1 MGPGFAINGSFTE
14 EDDLLVAVGSLAE
27 EDGLLAAT
35 GPLAE
40 VDGPFGS

>member
-1 MGPGFAINGSFTE
+1 MGPGFDINGSFTE
-14 EDDLLVAVGSLAE
+14 EDGLLVAVGSLAE